1 MNPKMMIRKKAMDM
15 EMKAKPS
22 IPIKKRPQ
30 PGMGQ
35 EEMNEPGEGT
45 PGEEQDDAQ
54 EGYEAFLV
62 SPEEKQMI
70 LSMREKMGVHGAPQ
84 ESHEAPEQFG

>member
-15 EMKAKPS
+15 EMRARPS
-22 IPIKKRPQ
+22 SPIKKRPI
-30 PGMGQ
+30 PGQ
-35 EEMNEPGEGT
+35 DPSEMNEPGEGT
-45 PGEEQDDAQ
+45 PGEEAEDAQ

-70 LSMREKMGVHGAPQ
+70 LSMRKKMGVGGAPQ
-84 ESHEAPEQFG
+84 DEHETPEQFG